1 MNKAPLMSALAIVA
15 AAMLILSCFFPK
27 WLMNEG
33 TQGSVSMGL
42 LSTTECGVAGIQMVA
57 NPTDCVTTDNG
68 LYAQQW
74 KDIQQP
80 SSPAFSACG
89 KATLVVALLAALGL
103 LGAAALGFIKKK
115 PYLKISPSTI
125 ALVGLMLGFITGCVF
140 VATKPGPNGFV
151 GIGISFWIFGAGS
164 VLGLVSAIQLSK
176 LNRPVDPDLLDDSM
190 NPADY

>member
-1 MNKAPLMSALAIVA
+1 MAGLAIVA
-15 AAMLILSCFFPK
+15 AALLVIAALVPK
-27 WLMNEG
+27 WLANAG

-57 NPTDCVTTDNG
+57 TPDDCVTTANG

-74 KDIQQP
+74 KDIGQP
-80 SSPAFSACG
+80 SSSAFSACG
-89 KATLVVALLAALGL
+89 KATLVVSLLAALGL
-103 LGAAALGFIKKK
+103 VGAAALGLKKTK

-125 ALVGLMLGFITGCVF
+125 ALVGIMLGLVVGCIF

-151 GIGISFWIFGAGS
+151 GIGISFWIFGAGN